1 MALEVVLIFILILA
15 NGLLSLSEMA
25 IVASRKARLQRQA
38 DTGDKKS
45 GEALSLAQDPSDFL
59 STVQIG
65 ITAIGVLAGV
75 FGGATIADNI
85 AAWLNQFSM
94 LAPYSNGIAV
104 GIVVLVIT
112 YFTLVLG
119 ELAPKRL
126 ALNNPEQ
133 IARSIARPMR
143 GLARLMSPLVRLL
156 SLSTNLVLRL
166 LGIRPSEEPPVTEEE
181 FKVLMQQGTQA
192 GVFVEAEQ
200 DMIEGVLEL
209 ADRRVIALM
218 TPRTEIIW
226 LDLEDAPEVNLHKI
240 SQSQHSR
247 LVVAEGDLDNVQGI
261 IHARNL
267 LSRAI
272 NGEPLDLR
280 ASLTHPLYVPESMPA
295 LKTLELFRQSGTHLA
310 LVIDEFGG
318 LQGLITYYD
327 ILEAIVGDMPSIGEP
342 TDPRMVQRADGSWL
356 IDGKLPVDDF
366 KEAFA
371 VATLPDE
378 STSYYQTMGGFFMT
392 YLGRIPSVADHFYWG
407 GMRFEIVDMDG
418 LRVDKI
424 LVTPDSPINTNLE
437 PSQKT

>member
-1 MALEVVLIFILILA
+1 MAFEVILIFLLILA

-25 IVASRKARLQRQA
+25 IVASRRARLQRRV
-38 DTGDKKS
+38 DTGDKKAQ
-45 GEALSLAQDPSDFL
+45 EALALAQDPADFL

-65 ITAIGVLAGV
+65 ITTIGVLAGV
-75 FGGATIADNI
+75 FGGATIADSI
-85 AAWLNQFSM
+85 AAWLSQIER
-94 LAPYSNGIAV
+94 LAPYSNAIAV

-126 ALNNPEQ
+126 ALNNPER
-133 IARSIARPMR
+133 IARQIARPMR
-143 GLARLMSPLVRLL
+143 ALSRIVSPLVRLL
-156 SLSTNLVLRL
+156 SLSTNIVLRL

-181 FKVLMQQGTQA
+181 LKILMEQGTQA

-218 TPRTEIIW
+218 TPRTEIVW
-226 LDLEDAPEVNLHKI
+226 LDLEDSSEVNRQKI
-240 SQSQHSR
+240 SQSLHSR
-247 LVVAEGDLDNVQGI
+247 LVVADGDLENVVGI
-261 IHARNL
+261 IHARDL

-280 ASLTHPLYVPESMPA
+280 ASLTHPLYIPESMPA
-295 LKTLELFRQSGTHLA
+295 LKTLELFRQSGMHLA

-327 ILEAIVGDMPSIGEP
+327 ILEAIVGDMPAMGEP
-342 TDPRMVQRADGSWL
+342 TDPRMVRREDGSWL
-356 IDGKLPVDDF
+356 IDGKLPIEEF
-366 KEAFA
+366 KDAFG
-371 VATLPDE
+371 VTNLPEE
-378 STSYYQTMGGFFMT
+378 STSYYQTMGGYFMT
-392 YLGRIPSVADHFYWG
+392 YLGRIPEVADHFEWG

-424 LVTPDSPINTNLE
+424 LITPEAPGNRNPGPD
-437 PSQKT
+437 Q

>member
-45 GEALSLAQDPSDFL
+45 GEALLLAQDPADFL

-85 AAWLNQFSM
+85 AAWLNQFSGI
-94 LAPYSNGIAV
+94 APYSNAIAV

-126 ALNNPEQ
+126 ALNNPER

-166 LGIRPSEEPPVTEEE
+166 LGIQPSEEPPVTEEE

-226 LDLEDAPEVNLHKI
+226 LDLEDAPEINLHKI

-247 LVVAEGDLDNVQGI
+247 LVVAEGDLDNVLGI

-280 ASLTHPLYVPESMPA
+280 SSLTHPLYIPESMPA
-295 LKTLELFRQSGTHLA
+295 LKTLELFRQSGEHLA

-327 ILEAIVGDMPSIGEP
+327 ILEAIVGDMPSMGEP
-342 TDPRMVQRADGSWL
+342 TDPRMVRREDGSWL
-356 IDGKLPVDDF
+356 IDGKLPVEDF
-366 KEAFA
+366 KDAFD

-378 STSYYQTMGGFFMT
+378 STSYYQTMGGFIMT
-392 YLGRIPSVADHFYWG
+392 YLGRIPSVADHFDWG

-424 LVTPDSPINTNLE
+424 LLTPNTPGSIDLE
-437 PSQKT
+437 PSQKN